1 MRSCPQHNLGRKR
14 DPPCPRLPGQTNTTA
29 HFSPGRECPPALR
42 GLGALFS
49 SWTGEQGGPPLALHH
64 SLPPVSQPLVQAH
77 IGVAGSSWAQVAEGR
92 SDQGPWVSTSW
103 GRPVPPS
110 SLASRVTARLLA
122 DLDIYVIL
130 REPSSYPRVRDKK
143 PRPQRSVPCPLSR
156 CWLESPRASDQQPS
170 FQDSCAAT
178 QLAQRPVKHRFHA
191 NTLLLFQD
199 SSPQALGPP
208 EASEV
213 RREAGLPSG
222 KTEKEEALGASP
234 DLQVK
239 TRPPG
244 LPRFR

>member
-1 MRSCPQHNLGRKR
+1 MPSGSPWPGSSVFLLDRRAGR
-14 DPPCPRLPGQTNTTA
+14 PSPCSA
-29 HFSPGRECPPALR
+29 
-42 GLGALFS
+42 
-49 SWTGEQGGPPLALHH
+49 
-64 SLPPVSQPLVQAH
+64 SLPPPGLPAPGPGSH
-77 IGVAGSSWAQVAEGR
+77 RVAGSSWAQVAEGR

-156 CWLESPRASDQQPS
+156 CWLESPRASDQRPS

-178 QLAQRPVKHRFHA
+178 QLAQRPVKHRFHT